1 MLSLFLLTDSFFFHT
16 YSAIRYAVKT
26 TSPPQQNKINCWE
39 KEKETETE
47 NLFSYWRSVRRWAAR
62 TEEHSCGGRLSD
74 PLPSAS
80 PEPMPSC
87 AESVTKQASRN
98 TGQAVRCSRWAPP
111 HYFLRSSSANKT
123 NAAETRR
130 YMTTSSTSPHQTPTP
145 HPCLIPPPPPT

>member
-1 MLSLFLLTDSFFFHT
+1 MQMW
-16 YSAIRYAVKT
+16 YQGI
-26 TSPPQQNKINCWE
+26 QQNKINCWE

-98 TGQAVRCSRWAPP
+98 TGQALVNLSVECCNYICAV
-111 HYFLRSSSANKT
+111 
-123 NAAETRR
+123 
-130 YMTTSSTSPHQTPTP
+130 QTPPDETEMKTR
-145 HPCLIPPPPPT
+145 HLITARERG